1 MLCPQCRTALC
12 GTEPFRVRPVLEP
25 PGLPA
30 VHAAAHYADE
40 VRAVLLAHKERGALA
55 LARPLGAA
63 LAGAVWAGL
72 REAEEGVEGVGEG
85 EGPQEGPRP
94 PNGVL
99 LVPVPSARA
108 AVRARGHDP
117 ARRIALAAAGELRR
131 SGVPARVAAV
141 LRQRRPVADQAG
153 LDSRGRLD
161 NLVGA
166 LAVVPG
172 GVRVLC
178 GAPVVLVDDL
188 VTTGASLA
196 EAARAVRAATGAGM
210 GAPMPMPVP
219 TGAGTGRAGADVPTG
234 LAGRGVRDQ
243 WVAGGERPGRPDR
256 AGSEDPEDPEAPGGS
271 AVQWDPVGPSVAVDR
286 WVSVDRSGPSAGVAQ
301 VGRMDGGGAGTGG
314 VRDLGEAE
322 GGMCG
327 GGVGAVY
334 AGVTREGRK
343 VKPSGAREEGGGGA
357 PVRASGS
364 GGPGVVL
371 CAAVVAAPPDSFEIN
386 RN

>member
-1 MLCPQCRTALC
+1 MEAVRRWWQELAGLVLPGECGGCGRARTVLCPQCRTALC
-12 GTEPFRVRPVLEP
+12 GTGTVPFRVRPVLEP

-30 VHAAAHYADE
+30 VHAAAPYADE

-63 LAGAVWAGL
+63 LAGAVRAGL
-72 REAEEGVEGVGEG
+72 REAGVGEG
-85 EGPQEGPRP
+85 EGEGEAPQP
-94 PNGVL
+94 PSGVL
-99 LVPVPSARA
+99 LVPVPSSRA

-131 SGVPARVAAV
+131 TGVPARVAAV

-166 LAVVPG
+166 LAVAPG

-196 EAARAVRAATGAGM
+196 EAARAVRAATGAG
-210 GAPMPMPVP
+210 
-219 TGAGTGRAGADVPTG
+219 
-234 LAGRGVRDQ
+234 
-243 WVAGGERPGRPDR
+243 PDR
-256 AGSEDPEDPEAPGGS
+256 AGP
-271 AVQWDPVGPSVAVDR
+271 VDPVGPVDMEDPVGR
-286 WVSVDRSGPSAGVAQ
+286 ECSGDPERLERRPFGRLGGAAQ
-301 VGRMDGGGAGTGG
+301 VGRMDGGGAGTGS
-314 VRDLGEAE
+314 VKDVGETE

-327 GGVGAVY
+327 GGAGAVY
-334 AGVTREGRK
+334 GGVTREGRK
-343 VKPSGAREEGGGGA
+343 VKPSGAREEGTGGA
-357 PVRASGS
+357 PVGASGS
-364 GGPGVVL
+364 GGQGGAGCSGRPGDVL
-371 CAAVVAAPPDSFEIN
+371 CAAVVAASPGSFEIN